1 MFMSE
6 FVLPIQSNNLNT
18 NEQWITA
25 EVHRPTVVFWGPRK
39 YFVYCV
45 IIYDENNY
53 IISHNT
59 FSPSRQNLLGS
70 ECSD

>member
-45 IIYDENNY
+45 IIYDEK
-53 IISHNT
+53 
-59 FSPSRQNLLGS
+59 
-70 ECSD
+70 